1 MKCRGKRDT
10 TWNIPRFPCYIS
22 CYSKLW
28 VNFGTGQHGWWEQKP
43 FCPLVLQSGR
53 EKKTNNHPRTI
64 WSVVN
69 SQTFLVKEKFPSSAT
84 FLISNLKTRRMD
96 LDRSA
101 KLPEQ
106 KVPQKGRHYFV
117 FSSCIKEITI
127 GNVCFQKSG
136 LHTVEVLLSRWF
148 FGKFTSFS
156 AKWQRISLSN
166 WICATFQERLA
177 FRSDVFLTI
186 QFVFTF

>member
-1 MKCRGKRDT
+1 MGKLRDRSA
-10 TWNIPRFPCYIS
+10 W
-22 CYSKLW
+22 
-28 VNFGTGQHGWWEQKP
+28 
-43 FCPLVLQSGR
+43 LVRAKTILSSGFTIR
-53 EKKTNNHPRTI
+53 KGEKTNNHPRTI

-106 KVPQKGRHYFV
+106 KFPQKGRHYFV
-117 FSSCIKEITI
+117 FSSFIKEITI

-166 WICATFQERLA
+166 
-177 FRSDVFLTI
+177 
-186 QFVFTF
+186 

>member
-1 MKCRGKRDT
+1 MVRAKT
-10 TWNIPRFPCYIS
+10 ILS
-22 CYSKLW
+22 
-28 VNFGTGQHGWWEQKP
+28 
-43 FCPLVLQSGR
+43 SGFTIR
-53 EKKTNNHPRTI
+53 KGEKTNNHPRTI

-106 KVPQKGRHYFV
+106 KFPQKGRHYFV

-127 GNVCFQKSG
+127 GKVAFIQLKGCCLG
-136 LHTVEVLLSRWF
+136 
-148 FGKFTSFS
+148 GFS
-156 AKWQRISLSN
+156 ENSL
-166 WICATFQERLA
+166 
-177 FRSDVFLTI
+177 VFLRNSSEYRCLI
-186 QFVFTF
+186 EYAPHFRRDWLSDRMFS